1 MRGRFAAFLA
11 MITATVV
18 VMALVWPGSI
28 APVLAQPIPP
38 PPPASPAPAPDTA
51 PAPAPPAPDS
61 APVPSPGVDP
71 GDPPAAP
78 RPEIATIRHR
88 PIGLHPAIGPALAPV
103 TIDFFANPGDR
114 STATL
119 HRYLMALQQRHPRR
133 VRIIYRLVAAGRAH
147 ELAVA
152 MLEAF
157 AQGRFQP
164 FFDAA
169 MARTDPPLSRES
181 IVALCREVGVDPAKV
196 EAAWA
201 SERHAEVLYRNEGAR
216 KRRTDAAPSI
226 LFNGRD
232 LGRATSMNLDK
243 LEAHYRAT
251 YEHAQA
257 ALSRGVPLERLYTV
271 LVREHVAEQ
280 IAKIP
285 RDFLGAVDGLSASA
299 LHKLDTA
306 PRLVRQ
312 DIEVPGHV
320 LGDAGAPVTVRVFC
334 NFLSANCA
342 MLRTSLATLRE
353 EFPDEVRVVFH
364 HMFPHLPGAEASD
377 GASADVITAVQRDLV
392 TVHRAALCADAQ
404 GAFWDFY
411 KLVYQPQA
419 PQARPRDLGEQMSTL
434 VASLPVDAERFQA
447 CMTRP
452 GGDEAVMDRVR
463 AARKAGIAHTPT
475 VVIGG
480 RAYLG
485 FKSSLDLRA
494 LVEEELLPGLLEQA
508 LPARDDG
515 PARFSRDAQ

>member
-1 MRGRFAAFLA
+1 MRGPSAAPVAL
-11 MITATVV
+11 TTVTLV
-18 VMALVWPGSI
+18 AMALAWPI
-28 APVLAQPIPP
+28 APARAQQPLTPPTPPTDPGEPP
-38 PPPASPAPAPDTA
+38 PPGATDAATPSPGTDAA
-51 PAPAPPAPDS
+51 PAPAAM
-61 APVPSPGVDP
+61 
-71 GDPPAAP
+71 P
-78 RPEIATIRHR
+78 RPEIATIRHH
-88 PIGLHPAIGPALAPV
+88 PLGPHPAIGPALAPV

-119 HRYLMALQQRHPRR
+119 HRYLMSLHQRHPRR
-133 VRIIYRLVAAGRAH
+133 VRVIYRLVAAGRAH
-147 ELAVA
+147 DLAVA
-152 MLEAF
+152 TLEAF

-196 EAAWA
+196 EVAWA
-201 SERHAEVLYRNEGAR
+201 SERYAETLYRNEGAR
-216 KRRTDAAPSI
+216 KRRTDAAPSV

-257 ALSRGVPLERLYTV
+257 TLDRGVPLEHLYPV
-271 LVREHVAEQ
+271 LVREHTAEQ

-299 LHKLDTA
+299 LHDLDTA

-312 DIEVPGHV
+312 DIDVPGHV
-320 LGDAGAPVTVRVFC
+320 LGNADAPVTVRVYC

-353 EFPDEVRVVFH
+353 EFPDEVRVIFH
-364 HMFPHLPGAEASD
+364 HMFPELPPGTDAERT
-377 GASADVITAVQRDLV
+377 SAIQRDLV

-411 KLVYQPQA
+411 KLVYQPRA
-419 PQARPRDLGEQMSTL
+419 PQARNADVREQMGAL
-434 VASLPVDAERFQA
+434 VASLPVDAARFQT
-447 CMTRP
+447 CMTAA

-463 AARKAGIAHTPT
+463 AARRAGIVHTPT

-494 LVEEELLPGLLEQA
+494 LVEEELLPGLLDQA
-508 LPARDDG
+508 LPAADDEST
-515 PARFSRDAQ
+515 RFSRDAQ

>member
-1 MRGRFAAFLA
+1 
-11 MITATVV
+11 
-18 VMALVWPGSI
+18 
-28 APVLAQPIPP
+28 
-38 PPPASPAPAPDTA
+38 
-51 PAPAPPAPDS
+51 
-61 APVPSPGVDP
+61 
-71 GDPPAAP
+71 
-78 RPEIATIRHR
+78 
-88 PIGLHPAIGPALAPV
+88 V

-119 HRYLMALQQRHPRR
+119 HRYLTALHQRHPRR
-133 VRIIYRLVAAGRAH
+133 VRVIYRLVAAGRAH
-147 ELAVA
+147 DLAVA

-157 AQGRFQP
+157 AQDRFQP

-169 MARTDPPLSRES
+169 MARTDPPLARES
-181 IVALCREVGVDPAKV
+181 ILALCREVGVDPVKV
-196 EAAWA
+196 EAAWQG
-201 SERHAEVLYRNEGAR
+201 ERHAEALYRNEGAR

-251 YEHAQA
+251 YEQAQA
-257 ALSRGVPLERLYTV
+257 TLDRGVPLERLYTV
-271 LVREHVAEQ
+271 LVREHTAEQ

-285 RDFLGAVDGLSASA
+285 RDFLGAVDGMSASA
-299 LHKLDTA
+299 LHKIDTA

-312 DIEVPGHV
+312 DIDVPGHE
-320 LGDAGAPVTVRVFC
+320 LGSADAPVTVRVYC

-353 EFPDEVRVVFH
+353 EFPDEVRVIFH
-364 HMFPHLPGAEASD
+364 HMFPELPPETDPAR
-377 GASADVITAVQRDLV
+377 VTAIQRDLV

-419 PQARPRDLGEQMSTL
+419 PQARNLDVREQMSTL
-434 VASLPVDAERFQA
+434 VASLPVDAARFQA
-447 CMTRP
+447 CMSAP

-494 LVEEELLPGLLEQA
+494 LVEEELLPGLLERA
-508 LPARDDG
+508 LPAPEDES
-515 PARFSRDAQ
+515 ARFSRDAE

>member
-1 MRGRFAAFLA
+1 MRGRFAASLA
-11 MITATVV
+11 MTTATVV
-18 VMALVWPGSI
+18 ATVMVMALAWPGSI
-28 APVLAQPIPP
+28 APVLAQQAPAQ
-38 PPPASPAPAPDTA
+38 PPASAAPAPDPGDA
-51 PAPAPPAPDS
+51 KAPD
-61 APVPSPGVDP
+61 AQATPSPGAD
-71 GDPPAAP
+71 PAAAPAMP

-88 PIGLHPAIGPALAPV
+88 ALGPHPAIGPALAPV

-119 HRYLMALQQRHPRR
+119 HRYLMALHQRHPRR
-133 VRIIYRLVAAGRAH
+133 VRVIYRLVAAGRAH
-147 ELAVA
+147 DLAVA

-164 FFDAA
+164 FFDTA

-201 SERHAEVLYRNEGAR
+201 SERHAEALYRNEGAR

-243 LEAHYRAT
+243 LEAHYRTT
-251 YEHAQA
+251 YEHAQTTLA
-257 ALSRGVPLERLYTV
+257 RGVPLERLYTV
-271 LVREHVAEQ
+271 LVREHTAEQ
-280 IAKIP
+280 IAKIS
-285 RDFLGAVDGLSASA
+285 RELLGAVDGLSPSA
-299 LHKLDTA
+299 LHDLDTA

-320 LGDAGAPVTVRVFC
+320 LGDADAPVTVRVFC

-364 HMFPHLPGAEASD
+364 HMFPELPAAG
-377 GASADVITAVQRDLV
+377 ADVTTAVQRDLV

-419 PQARPRDLGEQMSTL
+419 PQARHRDVREQMSTL
-434 VASLPVDAERFQA
+434 IASLPVEAPRFQE
-447 CMTRP
+447 CMSRA
-452 GGDEAVMDRVR
+452 GGDEEVMDRVR

>member
-1 MRGRFAAFLA
+1 MRGPSAAPVALT
-11 MITATVV
+11 TALVV
-18 VMALVWPGSI
+18 AMALAWPGAI
-28 APVLAQPIPP
+28 TPAQAQSPA
-38 PPPASPAPAPDTA
+38 PPPADTGE
-51 PAPAPPAPDS
+51 PPAPGTTDDATP
-61 APVPSPGVDP
+61 APGADP
-71 GDPPAAP
+71 GAGPTATP

-88 PIGLHPAIGPALAPV
+88 PVGPHPAIGPALAPV

-119 HRYLMALQQRHPRR
+119 HRYLMALHRRHPRR
-133 VRIIYRLVAAGRAH
+133 VRVIYRLVAAGRAH

-152 MLEAF
+152 TLEAF

-169 MARTDPPLSRES
+169 TTRNDPPLSRES
-181 IVALCREVGVDPAKV
+181 ILALCREVGVDPAKV

-201 SERHAEVLYRNEGAR
+201 SERYAEALYRNEGAR

-251 YEHAQA
+251 YERARA
-257 ALSRGVPLERLYTV
+257 ALDRGVPLERLYLV
-271 LVREHVAEQ
+271 LVREHTAEQ

-299 LHKLDTA
+299 LHELDTA

-312 DIEVPGHV
+312 DIDVPGHV
-320 LGDAGAPVTVRVFC
+320 LGDADAPVTVRVYC

-353 EFPDEVRVVFH
+353 EFPDEVRVIFH
-364 HMFPHLPGAEASD
+364 HMFPELPGEDAERA
-377 GASADVITAVQRDLV
+377 TAVRRDLV

-404 GAFWDFY
+404 GAFWEFY
-411 KLVYQPQA
+411 KLVYQRQA
-419 PQARPRDLGEQMSTL
+419 PRTRQLDVREQVSAL
-434 VASLPVDAERFQA
+434 IASLPVEAARFQA
-447 CMTRP
+447 CMSRD

-463 AARKAGIAHTPT
+463 AARRAGIVHTPT

-494 LVEEELLPGLLEQA
+494 LVEEELLPGLIEQA
-508 LPARDDG
+508 LPAPDDEST
-515 PARFSRDAQ
+515 RFSRDAQ